1 MQNREW
7 IKVNNFN
14 TPIVELHN
22 IGKVL
27 NRTSIYLKLESTN
40 PISHTFKDRGALG
53 VIKQM
58 KKENK
63 SLVLAGTCSNMGVA
77 ISGMASKYA
86 MDNIVVISSS
96 APIGMINMMRKF
108 STKSIVIDGGFDE
121 VDKFVDRLSKKFPHI
136 ACVNT
141 NFNQY
146 FFKGYY
152 SIIDELNLQLDK
164 DKTYHVIV
172 PTADG
177 TLISS
182 LYKGYKEIS
191 QNITMARLIF
201 HIAQPSGCSPIADA
215 INTDYKIKSLK
226 KSLTKVVPLSV
237 KRPLIYGKSTI
248 EAVVE
253 TGGSGI
259 KVQESDIDVLTDT
272 LTKQEGIYSDNV
284 GGVLLGAIYQL
295 SKKIKKDENIL
306 GIYTGNGLVYACENN
321 EKIILSQQVAKEQI
335 YKILEEK

>member
-1 MQNREW
+1 M
-7 IKVNNFN
+7 NNFN
-14 TPIVELHN
+14 TPIIELIN
-22 IGKVL
+22 ISKKL
-27 NRTSIYLKLESTN
+27 NRSNIYLKLESTN

-53 VIKQM
+53 VIEQM

-86 MDNIVVISSS
+86 MDSVVVISSS
-96 APIGMINMMRKF
+96 APIGMINMMKTF
-108 STKSIVIDGGFDE
+108 STKSIVIEGGFDE
-121 VDKFVDRLSKKFPHI
+121 VDKFIGKLSEEFPHI
-136 ACVNT
+136 TCVNT

-152 SIIDELNLQLDK
+152 SIIDELHLQLDK
-164 DKTYHVIV
+164 NKTYHIIV

-182 LYKGYKEIS
+182 LYKRYKEIS

-201 HIAQPSGCSPIADA
+201 HIAQPSGCAPIVDA
-215 INTDYKIKSLK
+215 INKNTKIEPLEN
-226 KSLTKVVPLSV
+226 SLTKVIPLSV
-237 KRPLIYGKSTI
+237 KKPLVYGKSAI
-248 EAVVE
+248 NSVVE

-259 KVQESDIDVLTDT
+259 KVDENDINDFTNT

-306 GIYTGNGLVYACENN
+306 GIYTGNGLVYACENS
-321 EKIILSQQVAKEQI
+321 EKTILSQQVAKEQI

>member
-1 MQNREW
+1 M
-7 IKVNNFN
+7 NNFN
-14 TPIVELHN
+14 TPIVELVN
-22 IGKVL
+22 INKRL
-27 NRTSIYLKLESTN
+27 NINNIYLKLESTN

-86 MDNIVVISSS
+86 MNSIVVISNS
-96 APIGMINMMRKF
+96 APIGMINMIRKF

-121 VDKFVDRLSKKFPHI
+121 VDKFIGELSEEFPDI

-141 NFNQY
+141 NFNKY

-164 DKTYHVIV
+164 GKTYHVIV

-182 LYKGYKEIS
+182 LYKRYKEIS

-201 HIAQPSGCSPIADA
+201 HIAQPSGCSPIVDA
-215 INTDYKIKSLK
+215 INKNCKIEPLEN
-226 KSLTKVVPLSV
+226 SLTRVIPLSV
-237 KRPLIYGKSTI
+237 KRPLIYGQSAIK
-248 EAVVE
+248 AVLE

-259 KVQESDIDVLTDT
+259 KINESDINDFMDT

-284 GGVLLGAIYQL
+284 GGVLFGAIYQL

-321 EKIILSQQVAKEQI
+321 EKIILSQQIAKEQI
-335 YKILEEK
+335 YKILKEK

>member
-1 MQNREW
+1 M
-7 IKVNNFN
+7 NNFK
-14 TPIVELHN
+14 TPIIELLN
-22 IGKVL
+22 IRKKL
-27 NRTSIYLKLESTN
+27 NRSNIYLKLESTN

-53 VIKQM
+53 VIEQM

-86 MDNIVVISSS
+86 MDSIVVISSS

-121 VDKFVDRLSKKFPHI
+121 VDKFIGELSEKFPHI

-152 SIIDELNLQLDK
+152 SIIDELHLQLDK
-164 DKTYHVIV
+164 DKTYHIIV

-182 LYKGYKEIS
+182 LYKRYKEIS

-201 HIAQPSGCSPIADA
+201 HIAQPGGCSPIVNA
-215 INTDYKIKSLK
+215 INKNTKIEPLEN
-226 KSLTKVVPLSV
+226 SLTKVIPLSV
-237 KRPLIYGKSTI
+237 KKPLVYGKSAI
-248 EAVVE
+248 NAVIE

-259 KVQESDIDVLTDT
+259 KVDENDINDFTDT

-321 EKIILSQQVAKEQI
+321 EKTILSQEVAKEQI
-335 YKILEEK
+335 YKILKEK

>member
-1 MQNREW
+1 
-7 IKVNNFN
+7 VNSFN

-22 IGKVL
+22 ISKIL
-27 NRTSIYLKLESTN
+27 NRNNIYLKLESTN

-53 VIKQM
+53 VIEQM
-58 KKENK
+58 KEENK

-86 MDNIVVISSS
+86 MDSVVVISSS

-108 STKSIVIDGGFDE
+108 SKKSIVIDGGFDE
-121 VDKFVDRLSKKFPHI
+121 VDKFIGELSEQFPNI

-152 SIIDELNLQLDK
+152 SIIDELSLQLDK
-164 DKTYHVIV
+164 NKTYHIVV

-182 LYKGYKEIS
+182 LYKRYKEIS
-191 QNITMARLIF
+191 QNITMAKLIF
-201 HIAQPSGCSPIADA
+201 HIAQPSGCSPIVDA
-215 INTDYKIKSLK
+215 INKNCEIEPLK
-226 KSLTKVVPLSV
+226 NSLTKVIPLSV
-237 KRPLIYGKSTI
+237 KKPLIYGKSAI
-248 EAVVE
+248 ETVIK

-259 KVQESDIDVLTDT
+259 KVDESNIDNFTDT
-272 LTKQEGIYSDNV
+272 LSKQEGIYSDNV

-295 SKKIKKDENIL
+295 SQKIKKDENIL
-306 GIYTGNGLVYACENN
+306 GIYTGNGLVYACENS
-321 EKIILSQQVAKEQI
+321 EKKILSQKVAKEQI